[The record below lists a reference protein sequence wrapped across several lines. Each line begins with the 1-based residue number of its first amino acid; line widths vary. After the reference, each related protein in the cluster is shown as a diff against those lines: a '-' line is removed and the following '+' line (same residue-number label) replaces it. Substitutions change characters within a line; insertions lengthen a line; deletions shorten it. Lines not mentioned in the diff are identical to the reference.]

1 MHVELTTKDHEKRV
15 FKVFD
20 MHTVHIHTYQDV
32 VDEDWLQ
39 ILTNTAIVLDIL
51 NEVQTRLM
59 FPWKTP
65 NEINEYEF
73 HDETIYQGGG
83 GNISWNLEK

>member
-32 VDEDWLQ
+32 VDED
-39 ILTNTAIVLDIL
+39 
-51 NEVQTRLM
+51 
-59 FPWKTP
+59 
-65 NEINEYEF
+65 
-73 HDETIYQGGG
+73 
-83 GNISWNLEK
+83 